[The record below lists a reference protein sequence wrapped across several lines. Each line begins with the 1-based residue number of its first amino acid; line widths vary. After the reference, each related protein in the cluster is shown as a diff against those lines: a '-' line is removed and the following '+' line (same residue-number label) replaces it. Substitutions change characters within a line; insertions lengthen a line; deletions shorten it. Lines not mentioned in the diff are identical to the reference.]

1 MTTAADSFWKKHLLY
16 CNTQCAQPSTTHI
29 NSSSSCMHCTCSK
42 FSIMKLYDHPGW
54 CSWCAPAETVAAKT
68 AHYAWGLSSDCI
80 SEELLPHLGLIRHF
94 LRRLALVY
102 FVTASSSEGKTPHCA
117 KFRQH
122 KCSVVCVCVVWGDK
136 QYKQM
141 WLFQLIYRFQRQFLQ
156 SYFP

>member
-1 MTTAADSFWKKHLLY
+1 MCTTLYHTYKLLFLMYALHMFKVFNNEIIRSPGLMQLMCTCWNCSSKNSSLCLRFIFWLHFWKALF
-16 CNTQCAQPSTTHI
+16 T
-29 NSSSSCMHCTCSK
+29 
-42 FSIMKLYDHPGW
+42 W
-54 CSWCAPAETVAAKT
+54 RR
-68 AHYAWGLSSDCI
+68 
-80 SEELLPHLGLIRHF
+80 LLPHLGLIRHF

-117 KFRQH
+117 TKFRQH